1 MGLFSF
7 TQEIAMDLGTANTII
22 TTNGKI
28 VVDEPSVVA
37 LDRRTDKMIAVG
49 EKAKM
54 MHEKTHENIRTIRP
68 LRDGVIADFYACE
81 QMIRGLI
88 KMVNNR
94 NRLFSPSLRMV
105 IGVPSG
111 STEVEP
117 ACRARLC
124 RACRRARRLF
134 DFRADGCCH
143 RYRYR
148 CRGSRRQHDC

>member
-49 EKAKM
+49 DKAKM

-68 LRDGVIADFYACE
+68 LRDRSEERRVGKEC
-81 QMIRGLI
+81 RS
-88 KMVNNR
+88 R
-94 NRLFSPSLRMV
+94 WSPY
-105 IGVPSG
+105 
-111 STEVEP
+111 
-117 ACRARLC
+117 
-124 RACRRARRLF
+124 
-134 DFRADGCCH
+134 H
-143 RYRYR
+143 
-148 CRGSRRQHDC
+148 

>member
-49 EKAKM
+49 DKAKM

-68 LRDGVIADFYACE
+68 LR
-81 QMIRGLI
+81 
-88 KMVNNR
+88 
-94 NRLFSPSLRMV
+94 
-105 IGVPSG
+105 SG
-111 STEVEP
+111 A